1 MSVQTLAG
9 ALASLRD
16 SLRHVASEADE
27 LDVAVRATQA
37 RIRTNLLLRR
47 LGAGAGLALPVAA
60 ELARRLLVH
69 SAEVSLVNP
78 DDRQA
83 AHLVLDGVERGLGD
97 LELAL
102 NSAGGAA
109 A

>member
-1 MSVQTLAG
+1 MSVQALAG

-16 SLRHVASEADE
+16 SLRHVASEADD
-27 LDVAVRATQA
+27 LDVAVRATQS

-47 LGAGAGLALPVAA
+47 FGAGADLAGPVAA
-60 ELARRLLVH
+60 ELARRLFVH

-83 AHLVLDGVERGLGD
+83 AHAVLDAVERALGD
-97 LELAL
+97 LEAAL
-102 NSAGGAA
+102 NAAGIDTA
-109 A
+109 